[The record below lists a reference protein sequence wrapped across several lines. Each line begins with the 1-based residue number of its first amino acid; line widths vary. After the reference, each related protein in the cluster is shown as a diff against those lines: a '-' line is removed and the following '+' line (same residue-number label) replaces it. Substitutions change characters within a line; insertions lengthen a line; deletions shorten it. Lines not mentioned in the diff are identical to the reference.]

1 MKKLLLSKGKNLNE
15 EQFERFYQKVDVDG
29 DGPCL
34 AATLHYTTWCRAGAS
49 RCLAS
54 PHRLAARRRACR
66 TMTSQ

>member
-34 AATLHYTTWCRAGAS
+34 AATLHYTSLHGAGPAPPD
-49 RCLAS
+49 AS
-54 PHRLAARRRACR
+54 PRPIAWPHGAGLVA
-66 TMTSQ
+66 Q